1 MNNELLDQ
9 ELNFEELQEVSG
21 AMIEIC
27 PPWWPRP
34 RFPFPFP
41 SPGPTFPDMPKDR
54 TDNLIN
60 QRVDN
65 IKSSPTQFQRNS
77 LFGAYH

>member
-1 MNNELLDQ
+1 MNNELFDQ

-34 RFPFPFP
+34 RFPFP
-41 SPGPTFPDMPKDR
+41 SPGPTFPEMPKDL
-54 TDNLIN
+54 NNSLIN
-60 QRVDN
+60 QRVEN